1 MNKKKKFFCFLLDKS
16 HSNKSSK
23 IAKFFNKK
31 YNSPIFYN
39 FKKINNFKIVFVL
52 NYTKILPN
60 FFLKKNELVLIP
72 HSSNLPE
79 DKGFSPIQNQILKKK
94 NKITI
99 SLVQAIKGC
108 KVDSGPIHLKTN
120 FSLKGHE
127 LWEEITKLSVIND
140 IKIIEKYIKL
150 YPKIKS
156 TPQKKNGNFNKKR
169 NIYSNMLN
177 INKNIKSQFNIL
189 RISDY
194 NNFPTL
200 FNYKGYLYRI
210 RIEKFK
216 LNEKEKTKKK

>member
-1 MNKKKKFFCFLLDKS
+1 LDKS
-16 HSNKSSK
+16 KFKKSIK
-23 IAKFFNKK
+23 VAKYFNKK
-31 YNSPIFYN
+31 YDFPIFYD

-52 NYTKILPN
+52 DYTRILPDS
-60 FFLKKNELVLIP
+60 FLKKNELVLIP
-72 HSSNLPE
+72 HSSDLPK

-94 NKITI
+94 NKITN
-99 SLVQAIKGC
+99 SLVQATKGC

-127 LWEEITKLSVIND
+127 LWDEITKLSINND
-140 IKIIEKYIKL
+140 IKMIERYIKL
-150 YPKIKS
+150 YPNKKS
-156 TPQKKNGNFNKKR
+156 TPQKISGNFNKKR

-194 NNFPTL
+194 NDFPSL
-200 FNYKGYLYRI
+200 FNYKGYLYKI
-210 RIEKFK
+210 KIEKFK

>member
-1 MNKKKKFFCFLLDKS
+1 MNKKKFFCFLLDKS
-16 HSNKSSK
+16 HSKKSIK
-23 IAKFFNKK
+23 IEKFFNKK
-31 YNSPIFYN
+31 YNSPIFYH
-39 FKKINNFKIVFVL
+39 FKKIYNFKIVFVL
-52 NYTKILPN
+52 DYTKVLPDS
-60 FFLKKNELVLIP
+60 FLKENESVLIP
-72 HSSNLPE
+72 HSSDLPI

-127 LWEEITKLSVIND
+127 LWDEITKLSINND

-150 YPKIKS
+150 YPNIKS
-156 TPQKKNGNFNKKR
+156 TPQKKSGNFNKKR
-169 NIYSNMLN
+169 NMFSNMLN

-194 NNFPTL
+194 HNFPTL
-200 FNYKGYLYRI
+200 FNYKGYLYKI

-216 LNEKEKTKKK
+216 FNEKEKTKKK